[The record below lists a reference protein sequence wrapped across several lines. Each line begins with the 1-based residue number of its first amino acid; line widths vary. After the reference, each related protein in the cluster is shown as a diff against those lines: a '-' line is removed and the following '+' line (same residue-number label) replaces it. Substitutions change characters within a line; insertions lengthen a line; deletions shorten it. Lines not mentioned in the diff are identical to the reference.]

1 MTYPPALPEDT
12 MVGWDENEEK
22 KPDDLPA
29 DEGLIPEPPVA
40 PPPEDAL
47 EQSVFPEGPPETPA
61 RTEEAGPPATKSC
74 VFCGSEIRASAL
86 RCPHCSGFLPIAEGT
101 AFKQYF
107 FFLFACLAMV
117 VGCLLPWERTSAV
130 WNLRGI
136 DSIGGALL
144 FIFAAYGMI
153 ASVWNIYHRK
163 MIVWPVI
170 IAALEGM
177 LFGWSRVFQILPKVT
192 YTIPFGASKVVETKL
207 KFQAHYSA
215 LGPGLYLVVLFST
228 IVILS
233 IVVSVFKGAKQD
245 ARRKAEVREARA
257 SMRTSRRGS

>member
-1 MTYPPALPEDT
+1 
-12 MVGWDENEEK
+12 MVGQDENEEK
-22 KPDDLPA
+22 KPDDLTSA
-29 DEGLIPEPPVA
+29 EGLIPEPPAA
-40 PPPEDAL
+40 PPQDAI
-47 EQSVFPEGPPETPA
+47 EEPAFPETEPEKPA
-61 RTEEAGPPATKSC
+61 VEAEAGPPTTKPC
-74 VFCGSEIRASAL
+74 VFCGSEIRASAM

-107 FFLFACLAMV
+107 FFLFACLAMAI
-117 VGCLLPWERTSAV
+117 GCLLPWERTSAV

-136 DSIGGALL
+136 DSIGGAFL
-144 FIFAAYGMI
+144 FIFAAYGVI

-170 IAALEGM
+170 IAALEGV
-177 LFGWSRVFQILPKVT
+177 LFGWSRVFQILPKVQ
-192 YTIPFGASKVVETKL
+192 YSIPPGASKVVEAKL

-233 IVVSVFKGAKQD
+233 IVISVFKGAKQD
-245 ARRKAEVREARA
+245 ARRKAELRESRA
-257 SMRTSRRGS
+257 ALRSTRRGS